1 VIPSVSDIARRRSI
15 GRAPEVRGMR
25 LKAMRMPDY
34 PLIAIVDDDEAVRIA
49 TGSLLR
55 SFGYRTRVFASAT
68 EFLAAGMDRQAA
80 CLITDVRMPGMDG
93 MELQQTLI
101 ARNCAIPILFM
112 SAYSSDTVRQRVLA
126 AGAACLLEK
135 PFDSE
140 VIIRHLRDALKPA
153 APPG

>member
-1 VIPSVSDIARRRSI
+1 
-15 GRAPEVRGMR
+15 MR